1 MPRIA
6 IIGTGLIGTSIALRL
21 ARSRIA
27 ADLEIIGCDRL
38 RDHAQDAERTKA
50 FTRVVRDPREA
61 VHDAPLVVV
70 STPTLAVRD
79 VFETVADALAPG
91 ATVTD
96 TASTK
101 AEVLGWAARLLPSHV
116 SFVGGHPMAGRTE
129 SGPKAADA
137 ALFEGARWVIA
148 PPRHTDPAAVDLVTG
163 LAYEMGATPMP
174 MDAHEHDAYVA
185 AISHVPMVIAS
196 ALFRLARTSEA
207 WPELSAL
214 AAGGFRDTT
223 RVAGTNETMA
233 HDIIETNREQIL
245 HWLDRFSSE
254 LGSVRALIADPAR
267 ADEMFRY
274 LQQVSFDHDA
284 FMRGSVGRTEID
296 ANLPVFDFTMS
307 DMLFGGALAER
318 GRQMMRQMEDRANDP
333 RRAERRER

>member
-1 MPRIA
+1 MARIA

-21 ARSRIA
+21 ARSRA
-27 ADLEIIGCDRL
+27 VGDFEVIGCDRS

-50 FTRVVRDPREA
+50 FARMVRDPREA
-61 VHDAPLVVV
+61 VQDASLVIV
-70 STPTLAVRD
+70 STPTLAVHD
-79 VFETVADALAPG
+79 VFEEIADALAVG

-129 SGPKAADA
+129 SGPKAAVAD
-137 ALFEGARWVIA
+137 LFEGARWVIA
-148 PPRHTDPAAVDLVTG
+148 PPRHTDPTAVDLVTG
-163 LAYEMGATPMP
+163 LAHEMGATPMP

-185 AISHVPMVIAS
+185 AISHLPIVIAS
-196 ALFRLARTSEA
+196 ALFRLARSSEA
-207 WPELSAL
+207 WPELSVL

-223 RVAGTNETMA
+223 RVAGTDETMA

-245 HWLDRFSSE
+245 HWLDRFSGE
-254 LGSVRALIADPAR
+254 LGSLRALIADPAR
-267 ADEMFRY
+267 AGEMFHY

-284 FMRGSVGRTEID
+284 YMRGSTGRTEVD

-318 GRQMMRQMEDRANDP
+318 GRQMMRQMEDRAKDP
-333 RRAERRER
+333 RRPDRRER